1 MARSNIFGK
10 KQNEPW
16 RGSSVSEENETTF
29 HCSELI
35 TGCNLT
41 GLLTLTEE
49 EIELAIYSYD
59 AYFSIKPEEPIF
71 VLTEKNDVVSLHSN
85 VGNPPGQA
93 SRCIAPVRTIYRQD
107 IISNIAVVGH
117 DAWKSE
123 DQIKCATFKVR
134 HSDHLLRN
142 KVKIDRIRREEYP
155 HEDDLT
161 IYKDTIEGQSLGAR
175 YGVIYG
181 PEFDHPKEIWPR
193 YSIEFSP
200 PTSLHEYIR
209 HVSRYVRFLS
219 FCLGSPLKP
228 SAIRIDRLSFNE
240 RNSALE
246 DQSYPGDHLVH
257 YVWPEAKIDTH
268 DLWVGGSPALVWE
281 DDELIAFRAC
291 LVAWMERAAGW
302 DKAYTMMMTC
312 LGLKREISA
321 ERLVNAC
328 RWFEEI
334 PLAGSRSALTDAD
347 VEAIATAAARQAEN
361 LGHPPEIRSRIAGSI
376 KRIKEE
382 TAEERFRRLVKM
394 VQGKFGETC
403 LPESAVADLKQA
415 LAFRGKTAHGHYSPE
430 SDSEFNAFSR
440 AVAAMEALCMLLTA
454 FELPL
459 IAEGIMRMA
468 SNPVIRDYRHA
479 IS

>member
-1 MARSNIFGK
+1 
-10 KQNEPW
+10 
-16 RGSSVSEENETTF
+16 VSEKKKTSF
-29 HCSELI
+29 HCSEFI
-35 TGCNLT
+35 TGRNLT

-49 EIELAIYSYD
+49 EIELSIYGYD
-59 AYFSIKPEEPIF
+59 TYFSIKPEEPIF
-71 VLTEKNDVVSLHSN
+71 VLTEKNDIVSLHSN
-85 VGNPPGQA
+85 IGNPPGRA
-93 SRCIAPVRTIYRQD
+93 SRCVAPVRTIYRQD

-123 DQIKCATFKVR
+123 DQIKSAIFKVR
-134 HSDHLLRN
+134 HSDPLLRN
-142 KVKIDRIRREEYP
+142 ESKIDRIRLKKYP
-155 HEDDLT
+155 LEDDLT
-161 IYKDTIEGQSLGAR
+161 IFNASIEEQRLGAR

-181 PEFDHPKEIWPR
+181 PEFDHPKEIWPS
-193 YSIEFSP
+193 YSIEFLQP
-200 PTSLHEYIR
+200 MSLHEYIR

-228 SAIRIDRLSFNE
+228 SEIRIDRLSFNE

-268 DLWVGGSPALVWE
+268 DLWVGGSPALAWE
-281 DDELIAFRAC
+281 DDELVAFRAC
-291 LVAWMERAAGW
+291 LVTWMERAAGW

-334 PLAGSRSALTDAD
+334 PLAGSRNALTDED
-347 VEAIATAAARQAEN
+347 VETIATAAARQAEN
-361 LGHPPEIRSRIAGSI
+361 LGYPPEIRSRIAGSI

-394 VQGKFGETC
+394 VQGKFGEAC
-403 LPESAVADLKQA
+403 LQESAVADLKQA

-430 SDSEFNAFSR
+430 DDSEFRVFSR

-454 FELPL
+454 FELPVS
-459 IAEGIMRMA
+459 AEGIKRMA
-468 SNPVIRDYRHA
+468 LNPVIRDYRH
-479 IS
+479 SDR